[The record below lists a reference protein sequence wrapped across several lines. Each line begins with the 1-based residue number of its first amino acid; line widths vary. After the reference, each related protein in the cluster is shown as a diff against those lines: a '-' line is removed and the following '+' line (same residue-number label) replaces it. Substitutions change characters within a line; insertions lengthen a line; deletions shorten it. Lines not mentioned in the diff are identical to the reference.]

1 MAGDPTDNL
10 VNDDTREAE
19 VEEATAKPDP
29 GRGPTPDEEEAAE
42 RGAEQAP
49 DVSEPYKDQ
58 VERGA
63 NAKGEGQI
71 P

>member
-1 MAGDPTDNL
+1 MAGEL
-10 VNDDTREAE
+10 VDDDTREAE
-19 VEEATAKPDP
+19 AATATPDP